1 MLSDK
6 ARKLGEEP
14 AFPYAVR
21 EDTEAWSGGMT
32 KREYFAAAVY
42 SGLLRENGSRID
54 WQALLAVKQADA
66 LLEAL
71 AKGDQ

>member
-6 ARKLGEEP
+6 ARKLGSEP

-32 KREYFAAAVY
+32 IRMEFAKTFM
-42 SGLLRENGSRID
+42 GHLI
-54 WQALLAVKQADA
+54 QADGRYQFMAKCALDCADA

-71 AKGDQ
+71 VKGEG